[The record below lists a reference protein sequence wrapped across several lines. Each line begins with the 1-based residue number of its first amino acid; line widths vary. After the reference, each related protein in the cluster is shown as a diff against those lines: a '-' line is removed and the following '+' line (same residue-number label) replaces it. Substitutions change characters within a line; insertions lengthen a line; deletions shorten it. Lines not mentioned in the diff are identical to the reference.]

1 MYTLTNDKIKQYEF
15 EINKFWGDLES
26 NYTTYESYDLMMMTY
41 EELCKKLPFSP
52 FTIIKDKVYL
62 DGEIQLPFKRALFVA
77 IGETCEKYNNKYFL
91 INYKL

>member
-1 MYTLTNDKIKQYEF
+1 MHTLTYDKIKQYEL
-15 EINKFWGDLES
+15 EISKFWGDLDN
-26 NYTTYESYDLMMMTY
+26 NYITYGNYDLIMRTY

-62 DGEIQLPFKRALFVA
+62 DGEIQLPFKQALFVA
-77 IGETCEKYNNKYFL
+77 IGETCERYNNKYFL